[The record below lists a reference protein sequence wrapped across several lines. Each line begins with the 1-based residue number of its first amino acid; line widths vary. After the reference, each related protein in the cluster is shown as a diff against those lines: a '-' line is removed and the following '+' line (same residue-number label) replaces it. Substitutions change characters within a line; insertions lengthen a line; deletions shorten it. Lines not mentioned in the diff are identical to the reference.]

1 MKSLASARGSG
12 TRASRAGEGA
22 RPTKALLAWLVLLLS
37 PVSAQPAAEL
47 RFCLRSDPRTFDPQL
62 VDDESS
68 EALRY
73 LTGGVLIRLNR
84 STQELEPALA
94 ASWRISDNGRRID
107 FKLRPDLKFS
117 DGTPLT
123 ADDVAWTMRRVFD
136 PALHSPVGDTFRS
149 GPGDI
154 ETHVTAPDAVS
165 IRFPARVSALA
176 LQFDQMAIQS
186 RRPTKGQAPVAGP
199 FFVADY
205 KAGDYVLLRRN
216 EHYWKHDASG
226 RPLPYV
232 STVRLDIQQNR
243 DLEAL
248 WFRRGRIQFIGKLDP
263 ELYELMERESPGGVH
278 DSGASLDWVQ
288 LWFNQAPAAPIAAV
302 HKAWF
307 ASTAF
312 RRAISYAVDRE
323 AICRVVYR
331 GHAQPAAG
339 PVSPSNRVWFNA
351 SLRPDPHSPGQALA
365 LLAEDG
371 FRRDGGVLRDRAGN
385 AVEFSI
391 VTNSGNRLHERIL
404 AMIQQDLADIGI
416 RVRVVMLDFPS
427 LIERM
432 TKTLDYDACLL
443 PLSASVDPSDQMNV
457 WLSSGPQHQW
467 NPGQAKPATP
477 WEAEVDRL
485 MRAQASATDDK
496 ARKAAWDR
504 VQQIVHEQVP
514 FIFLVHP
521 DAMCS
526 ISAKLRNAAPAL
538 IWPQVFWN
546 ADQLAVSP

>member
-1 MKSLASARGSG
+1 MKRKINPAEAAARVPPRQMRVSAPQLAL
-12 TRASRAGEGA
+12 
-22 RPTKALLAWLVLLLS
+22 ALVVFLLPL
-37 PVSAQPAAEL
+37 SAQPAAQL
-47 RFCLRSDPRTFDPQL
+47 RFCLRSDPRTFDPQMI
-62 VDDESS
+62 DDESS
-68 EALRY
+68 ETVRY
-73 LTGGVLIRLNR
+73 LTAGVLIRLNR

-94 ASWRISDNGRRID
+94 ASWRISESGRRID
-107 FKLRPDLKFS
+107 FTLRPGAAFS

-136 PALHSPVGDTFRS
+136 PSLHSPVGDAFRS
-149 GPGDI
+149 APGDI
-154 ETHVTAPDAVS
+154 ETRVTRPDAIS
-165 IRFPARVSALA
+165 IRFPAPVSALA
-176 LQFDQMAIQS
+176 LQFDQLAIES
-186 RRPTKGQAPVAGP
+186 RRQGKGRAPVAGP
-199 FFVADY
+199 FVVADY
-205 KAGDYVLLRRN
+205 KPGDYVLLRRN
-216 EHYWKHDASG
+216 EHYWKRDSAG
-226 RPLPYV
+226 RSLPYV
-232 STVRLDIQQNR
+232 ATVRLDIQQNR

-278 DSGASLDWVQ
+278 DAGASLDWVQ
-288 LWFNQAPAAPIAAV
+288 LWFNQSAAAPIEQT

-307 ASTAF
+307 ASTMF

-331 GHAQPAAG
+331 GHARPAAG
-339 PVSPSNRVWFNA
+339 PVSPSNKIWFNA
-351 SLRPDPHSPGQALA
+351 ALKPDAHSPGQALA

-371 FRRDGGVLRDRAGN
+371 FRRDGAVLRDHAGN
-385 AVEFSI
+385 AVAFSI

-404 AMIQQDLADIGI
+404 AMIQEDLAAIGI
-416 RVRVVMLDFPS
+416 RVRVVTLDFPS

-443 PLSASVDPSDQMNV
+443 PLSAGVDPSDQMNV

-485 MRAQASATDDK
+485 MRAQASAADDK

-504 VQQIVHEQVP
+504 VQQIVHDQVP
-514 FIFLVHP
+514 FIFLVNP

-538 IWPQVFWN
+538 LWPQVFWN